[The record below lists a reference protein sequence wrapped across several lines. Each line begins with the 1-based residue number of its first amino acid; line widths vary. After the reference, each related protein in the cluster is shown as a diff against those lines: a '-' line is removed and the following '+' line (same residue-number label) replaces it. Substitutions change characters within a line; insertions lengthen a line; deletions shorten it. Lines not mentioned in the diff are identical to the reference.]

1 MSPRRNR
8 PSKRRF
14 PGRPAK
20 RPAYEPLDLDRVRRG
35 VDAIENWGGRQ
46 WRVRQIPGS
55 AAGKIYRCPGC
66 NQEIRPGVTHLV
78 AWPVEGLPGFTGEGE
93 RRHWHTACWRARDRR
108 GPYA

>member
-78 AWPVEGLPGFTGEGE
+78 AWQVEGLPVFTGEGE

-108 GPYA
+108 GPFF